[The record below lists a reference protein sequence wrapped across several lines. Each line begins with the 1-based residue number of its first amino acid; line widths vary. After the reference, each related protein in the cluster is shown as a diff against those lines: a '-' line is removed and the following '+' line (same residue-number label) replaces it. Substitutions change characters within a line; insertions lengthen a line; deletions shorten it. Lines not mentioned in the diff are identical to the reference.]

1 MIKDLINIELKDL
14 PVEGL
19 DIHIIKKYVIKT
31 SSDESF
37 IVNNFSILLIKSGK
51 FKIQLKEITQ
61 ELTARDLMI
70 IPKNSFCTL
79 LEVHDK
85 MQLFLISFTSDFVFK
100 NSLKKELVESFYFL
114 IAKSSMK
121 IQLEEKDFL
130 VLSLIYKLIYLV
142 IKDVEKSVFDQ
153 ELQRISFNLFL
164 YELKQIYVRYNN
176 DLILNLARKE
186 SLTIEFLTIV
196 TIHCMKHH
204 SVKFYAG
211 SLFVTSG
218 YLSKIV
224 KQTTGKTL
232 KGIIADAII
241 IEAKNLLEDLHLTIT
256 MIAEELEFS
265 DAYTFSKFFKK
276 HTSISPSE
284 YRSNTIE
291 RFKNR

>member
-31 SSDESF
+31 SADESF
-37 IVNNFSILLIKSGK
+37 VVSNFSILLIKSGK
-51 FKIQLKEITQ
+51 FKIQLKEIAQ

-70 IPKNSFCTL
+70 IPKNSYCTI

-130 VLSLIYKLIYLV
+130 VLTLIYKLIYLV
-142 IKDVEKSVFDQ
+142 IKDVEKNVFDQ
-153 ELQRISFNLFL
+153 DLQRISFNLFL
-164 YELKQIYVRYNN
+164 YELKQIYIRYNTN
-176 DLILNLARKE
+176 LILNLTRKE

-196 TIHCMKHH
+196 TIHCIKHH

-224 KQTTGKTL
+224 KQTTGKTV
-232 KGIIADAII
+232 KRIIADAII

-276 HTSISPSE
+276 TYFLFAI
-284 YRSNTIE
+284 
-291 RFKNR
+291 

>member
-31 SSDESF
+31 SADESF
-37 IVNNFSILLIKSGK
+37 VVSNFSILLIKSGK
-51 FKIQLKEITQ
+51 FKIQLKEIAQ

-70 IPKNSFCTL
+70 IPKNSYCTI

-130 VLSLIYKLIYLV
+130 VLTLIYKLIYLV
-142 IKDVEKSVFDQ
+142 IKDVEKNVFDQ
-153 ELQRISFNLFL
+153 DLQRISFNLFL
-164 YELKQIYVRYNN
+164 YELKQIYIRYNTN
-176 DLILNLARKE
+176 LILNLTRKE

-196 TIHCMKHH
+196 TIHCIKHH

-224 KQTTGKTL
+224 KQTTGKTV
-232 KGIIADAII
+232 KRIIADAII

-276 HTSISPSE
+276 HTSFSPSE
-284 YRSNTIE
+284 YRSNTIV
-291 RFKNR
+291 RFKSH